1 MVIISQI
8 IRTFDLEL
16 RIETAYPDAGKRQRK
31 IKVAIPTW
39 ETPNEN

>member
-16 RIETAYPDAGKRQRK
+16 RIETAYSDAGKRQRK
-31 IKVAIPTW
+31 IKVAVPMR
-39 ETPNEN
+39 ETTDEK